1 MKKTARFLI
10 PCLILLFLVFALSAC
25 GGTASKTDD
34 SSGADT
40 ASKTDTTSETD
51 STAEKEEIPALSH
64 DELVEKALA
73 ESGTFVVY
81 GNTSRITT
89 AAEDFAALYNI
100 PVESNNLKDQEIYTK
115 LRSEEGSSAADMVMI
130 QDGAQLMDAIEEGLV
145 YNYVPDAVKDVL
157 DESDQQPALVHQFIN
172 KLFIYNNL
180 GDNVPAV
187 RNVWELTAP
196 EMKGRVIFK
205 NPETE
210 KVNMNF
216 LIMCTKPEWADRL
229 AEAYKE
235 WKGTDI
241 DLGDYPNAGYK
252 WVAEFL
258 ENVTFGKSDTSIA
271 EEVSQDTAA
280 GKIGLFVLSKLRS
293 SSVLTDNL
301 TVAQYDASANGY
313 AIEPFA
319 GFMYPMYTMVNT
331 KATRPYTGMLF
342 IEYLMTQDG
351 FKPWGKSIG
360 AYSPDP
366 AIAVNEG
373 DLAIDVWKST
383 LVMEDAAY
391 ILDSF
396 EVEDF
401 ILLHCQK

>member
-1 MKKTARFLI
+1 MRKTVRFLI

-25 GGTASKTDD
+25 GSTAAKTDA

-40 ASKTDTTSETD
+40 TAQTDAA
-51 STAEKEEIPALSH
+51 AEKEEASALSH

-115 LRSEEGSSAADMVMI
+115 LRSEEGSGAADMVMI
-130 QDGAQLMDAIEEGLV
+130 QDGAQLMDAIQEGLV
-145 YNYVPDAVKDVL
+145 YNYVPDAVKGVL
-157 DESDQQPALVHQFIN
+157 DEKDQPPALVHQYIN

-180 GDNVPAV
+180 GDQVPAI

-196 EMKGRVIFK
+196 EMKGNVIFK

-216 LIMCTKPEWADRL
+216 LIMCTKPEWAERL

-258 ENVTFGKSDTSIA
+258 DNVTFGKSDTSIA

-301 TVAQYDASANGY
+301 TVAQYDAAENGY
-313 AIEPFA
+313 TVEPFA
-319 GFMYPMYTMVNT
+319 GFMYPMYTMVNA
-331 KATRPYTGMLF
+331 KATRPYTAKLF
-342 IEYLMTQDG
+342 IDYLMTPEG
-351 FKPWGKSIG
+351 FEPWGKSIG
-360 AYSPDP
+360 AYSPNP
-366 AIAVNEG
+366 AFSVNEG
-373 DLAIDVWKST
+373 DQTIDVWKSA
-383 LVMEDAAY
+383 LVVEDADY

-401 ILLHCQK
+401 ILQHCQK

>member
-1 MKKTARFLI
+1 MKKIVA
-10 PCLILLFLVFALSAC
+10 LLLALMMSLCAVSAM
-25 GGTASKTDD
+25 
-34 SSGADT
+34 ADV
-40 ASKTDTTSETD
+40 AADVE
-51 STAEKEEIPALSH
+51 AGQALSH

-81 GNTSRITT
+81 GNTSRIAT
-89 AAEDFAALYNI
+89 AAEDFAALYGI
-100 PVESNNLKDQEIYTK
+100 TTEANNLKDQEIYTK
-115 LRSEEGSSAADMVMI
+115 LRNENGNEAADMVMI
-130 QDGAQLMDAIEEGLV
+130 QDGAQLTDAIDEGLV
-145 YNYVPDAVKDVL
+145 INFVPAAVKDAL
-157 DESDQQPALVHQFIN
+157 DESDQQPALVHQYIN

-180 GDNVPAV
+180 GEDVPAIK
-187 RNVWELTAP
+187 NVWELTAP
-196 EMKGRVIFK
+196 EMKDRVIFK
-205 NPETE
+205 NPESE

-216 LIMCTKPEWADRL
+216 LVMCTKDEWADKL
-229 AEAYKE
+229 AAAYKD
-235 WKGTDI
+235 WKGEEI
-241 DLGDYPNAGYK
+241 DLTGYQNAGYK
-252 WVAEFL
+252 WIAEFL
-258 ENVTFGKSDTSIA
+258 DNVTFGKSDTSIA
-271 EEVSQDTAA
+271 EEVSQETAA

-342 IEYLMTQDG
+342 IEYLMSQDG

-373 DLAIDVWKST
+373 DLAIDVWKNT

-391 ILDSF
+391 ILENF

-401 ILLHCQK
+401 ILLHCQR

>member
-1 MKKTARFLI
+1 MKK
-10 PCLILLFLVFALSAC
+10 LLAAVLALMMALCSFSAL
-25 GGTASKTDD
+25 
-34 SSGADT
+34 ADV
-40 ASKTDTTSETD
+40 AADVE
-51 STAEKEEIPALSH
+51 AGQAMSH

-73 ESGTFVVY
+73 ETGTFVVY

-100 PVESNNLKDQEIYTK
+100 PTEANNLKDQEIYTK
-115 LRSEEGSSAADMVMI
+115 LRNENGNEAADMVMI
-130 QDGAQLMDAIEEGLV
+130 QDGAQLTDAIDEGLV
-145 YNYVPDAVKDVL
+145 INFVPDAVKGAL
-157 DESDQQPALVHQFIN
+157 DEADQQPALVHQYIN

-180 GDNVPAV
+180 GDDVPAIK
-187 RNVWELTAP
+187 NVWELTDP
-196 EMKGRVIFK
+196 GMKDRVIFK
-205 NPETE
+205 NPESE

-216 LIMCTKPEWADRL
+216 LVMCTKEEWAEKL
-229 AEAYKE
+229 AAAYKD
-235 WKGTDI
+235 WKGEDI
-241 DLGDYPNAGYK
+241 DLTGYQNAGYK

-258 ENVTFGKSDTSIA
+258 DNVTFGKSDTTIA

-313 AIEPFA
+313 AVEPFA

-360 AYSPDP
+360 AYSPNP
-366 AIAVNEG
+366 AIPVNEG

-391 ILDSF
+391 ILENF